1 MTVDRA
7 RRMLIEAAEHLPD
20 CQSEMREALTV
31 AADTLT
37 AAVALEAAAAM
48 AGAGNAEVIK
58 ALTICGDENMEMPCW
73 DRECPYRD
81 HEDCQQSLARDA
93 LACILR
99 LEEERK

>member
-20 CQSEMREALTV
+20 CQSEMREALEV
-31 AADTLT
+31 AARVLARMTEAQGDS
-37 AAVALEAAAAM
+37 LEL
-48 AGAGNAEVIK
+48 IKK
-58 ALTICGDENMEMPCW
+58 ALLICGDENMEVPCW

-81 HEDCQQSLARDA
+81 SEDCQRDIARDA